1 MIQRPQKRI
10 GGSIGLEI
18 DAIWQAMARLEV
30 TGDEG
35 FLVDH
40 TTRGAQ
46 VRTRAGIDSDFA
58 ALFCVTV
65 APSNV
70 GLPFKARR
78 VVAGYALQDVTD
90 AATGDTFKGMIV
102 NGMTT
107 DPDEEDIY
115 YAAFLTPL
123 SGFGMYLPSPD
134 LPSQQIRCPRYN
146 YSRAVGEIF
155 VAIKVQI
162 STAADDVTPAGSALT
177 HFAVGY
183 PAPTW
188 IDAGFFTDFNTPTGL
203 LSNPAPV
210 NPNTGCVYT
219 PGDPALL

>member
-30 TGDEG
+30 
-35 FLVDH
+35 
-40 TTRGAQ
+40 RGAEGVDVDQ
-46 VRTRAGIDSDFA
+46 TTSGTVVRARAENAAGFA
-58 ALFCVTV
+58 ALFSVTV
-65 APSNV
+65 APTGV

-90 AATGDTFKGMIV
+90 AATGDTFKGMVV
-102 NGMTT
+102 NGMTA

-115 YAAFLTPL
+115 YAAFVTPL

-134 LPSQQIRCPRYN
+134 LPSQQTRCPRYN

-155 VAIKVQI
+155 VALKVQI
-162 STAADDVTPAGSALT
+162 STEADDVTPAGAALT
-177 HFAVGY
+177 HLALGY
-183 PAPTW
+183 PVPTW

-219 PGDPALL
+219 PGDPALP

>member
-35 FLVDH
+35 FLVDR

-46 VRTRAGIDSDFA
+46 VRTRAVTDGDFA
-58 ALFCVTV
+58 ALFSVTV
-65 APSNV
+65 APNNA
-70 GLPFKARR
+70 GEAFKARR
-78 VVAGYALQDVTD
+78 VIAGYTLQDVTD
-90 AATGDTFKGMIV
+90 AATGSTFKGMV
-102 NGMTT
+102 VSGMTT

-115 YAAFLTPL
+115 YAAFLSPL
-123 SGFGMYLPSPD
+123 SGFGIYLPSPS
-134 LPSQQIRCPRYN
+134 LPSQEIRCPRYN

-155 VAIKVQI
+155 VALKIQI
-162 STAADDVTPAGSALT
+162 STAADVVTPAGATLP
-177 HFAVGY
+177 HYAVGY
-183 PAPTW
+183 PAPSW

-203 LSNPAPV
+203 LSNTAPV

-219 PGDPALL
+219 PGDPDLI